1 MFGMIV
7 VIKIKMLNDG
17 CTAKLLCIELNAHN
31 LLVKVLKMY
40 CIDNDEIFD
49 FEWAF

>member
-7 VIKIKMLNDG
+7 VIKIKMLNEG
-17 CTAKLLCIELNAHN
+17 CTAKPLCIELNAHN

-40 CIDNDEIFD
+40 CMHNDEIFD